1 MDLTLFLIQTSHFNG
16 QLFITHLDAFVI
28 MITATKSIIVSFLT
42 KFGYG
47 ASIYHD
53 DDTIKSESTVI
64 KTDPEFELSSLQYC
78 LSIIGFIWWCA
89 MIGIAYYGF
98 IEIYL
103 KFNSPKYKPS
113 SIKFDGDEIVDDD
126 SQLEGVTILRP
137 IKGVD
142 TELELCLESSILQKY
157 PSNKFQVLFCVE
169 SAQDPAIPI
178 IENLISKYNHL
189 DVQLLIDE
197 SYEENHFGPNPKIN
211 NLAKGYKNAKF
222 DIIWVLDSNVYV
234 NPGTLLRSIIAL
246 KTSKDNGRPTYDF
259 STGEGKQ
266 IKLVHHVP
274 LAVSIN
280 NNNSY
285 SNLGARLD
293 EMFLFTSHA
302 KFYVFFNK
310 ASIAPC
316 VNGKS
321 NIYRRSDLDE
331 AVKQVS
337 LGNVPIINN
346 KETIARAASNY
357 VLKPNESLRFF
368 SRYIGEDN
376 MIGIALW
383 ENGGRTGMTGDV
395 VIQPI
400 GTGSVG
406 TSTNKIMDYVNRR
419 VRWLRVRKY
428 MVLAATLVEPTTESL
443 VIGCF
448 GSYGLSNLFFQGKYM
463 KLIMLIHEL
472 IWCFTDYNQFKML
485 LKFSNKDLMD
495 TKGTTSPYFLDSNID
510 EKCKLIKWLPI
521 WILRELLA
529 LPIWIMAMCG
539 TQIDWRN
546 RPFKI
551 RSDLCAEEL

>member
-1 MDLTLFLIQTSHFNG
+1 MFANSFVDMKFGVRGSLQIIPSQSRVNTEEKKKYRKKLQTLDLTLFLIQTLHFNG
-16 QLFITHLDAFVI
+16 QLLIAHLDAFVI

-42 KFGYG
+42 KLGYG

-259 STGEGKQ
+259 F
-266 IKLVHHVP
+266 HW
-274 LAVSIN
+274 
-280 NNNSY
+280 
-285 SNLGARLD
+285 
-293 EMFLFTSHA
+293 
-302 KFYVFFNK
+302 
-310 ASIAPC
+310 
-316 VNGKS
+316 
-321 NIYRRSDLDE
+321 RRSDLDE

-443 VIGCF
+443 VIGVF

-485 LKFSNKDLMD
+485 LRFSNKDLMD
-495 TKGTTSPYFLDSNID
+495 TKGTTFPYFLDSNID

>member
-1 MDLTLFLIQTSHFNG
+1 M
-16 QLFITHLDAFVI
+16 
-28 MITATKSIIVSFLT
+28 KSAVRSLVVSFLT
-42 KFGYG
+42 EFGYG
-47 ASIYHD
+47 ATIYHNGEP
-53 DDTIKSESTVI
+53 SESTSTSSVI
-64 KTDPEFELSSLQYC
+64 KTVPEFTLSPIRKL
-78 LSIIGFIWWCA
+78 LSVIGFIWWLV
-89 MIGIAYYGF
+89 MICITYYGF

-103 KFNSPKYKPS
+103 KFNSPKYTPS
-113 SIKFDGDEIVDDD
+113 TIKTAGGEILDDGE
-126 SQLEGVTILRP
+126 QLEGVTILRP
-137 IKGVD
+137 IKGID
-142 TELELCLESSILQKY
+142 TELEMCLESSLLQKY
-157 PSNKFQVLFCVE
+157 PANKFQVLFCVE
-169 SAQDPAIPI
+169 SANDPAVPI
-178 IENLISKYNHL
+178 IENLISKYSHL
-189 DVQLLIDE
+189 NAELLIDG

-211 NLAKGYKNAKF
+211 NLAKGYKSAKF

-234 NPGTLLRSIIAL
+234 NPGTLLRSVIAL
-246 KTSKDNGRPTYDF
+246 KTSRDNGRPTYDF
-259 STGEGKQ
+259 GTGEGRK

-310 ASIAPC
+310 ACIAPC

-321 NIYRRSDLDE
+321 NIYRRSDLDA
-331 AVKQVS
+331 AVEDVS
-337 LGNVPIINN
+337 KGLVPIINN
-346 KETIARAASNY
+346 KENIAKAAALY
-357 VLKPNESLRFF
+357 VQNPNESLRFF
-368 SRYIGEDN
+368 TRYIGEDN

-383 ENGGRTGMTGDV
+383 ENRGRTGMTGDV

-400 GTGSVG
+400 GAGGVG

-443 VIGCF
+443 VIGVF
-448 GSYGLSNLFFQGKYM
+448 GTYGMSNLFFQGKHKFM
-463 KLIMLIHEL
+463 IMLIHEL
-472 IWCFTDYNQFKML
+472 VWCLIDYSQFKML
-485 LKFSNKDLMD
+485 LRNSNQDSMNSSHMD
-495 TKGTTSPYFLDSNID
+495 STPYFLNGNID
-510 EKCKLIKWLPI
+510 EKCKLKKWLPI
-521 WILRELLA
+521 WILREVLA